1 MGGPPSLW
9 RVEAGENSGGEN
21 SFRRGVVSDFSDIGT
36 TSHVIQLAVAP
47 AFLLTAIG
55 AMMSVMAGRL
65 ARVIDRARLLEG
77 RLEHAADDGLVTL
90 HRDLGTLCHRA
101 NLINLAITLCTAAA
115 VVVCTVIAILFLGN
129 LFLFNMSIPIALLFI
144 LAMFFLVLGLVIFLR
159 EIFIATASLRI
170 GPHDT
175 GSFVRGSSK
184 R

>member
-1 MGGPPSLW
+1 
-9 RVEAGENSGGEN
+9 VA
-21 SFRRGVVSDFSDIGT
+21 DFSDIGT

-77 RLEHAADDGLVTL
+77 RLESATEECLAAL
-90 HRDLGTLCHRA
+90 HRDLGTLSHRA
-101 NLINLAITLCTAAA
+101 NLINVAITLCTAAA
-115 VVVCTVIAILFLGN
+115 IVVCTVIAILFLGN

-144 LAMFFLVLGLVIFLR
+144 LAMLFLVLGLIIFLR

-175 GSFVRGSSK
+175 GGFVRSSP
-184 R
+184 RS

>member
-1 MGGPPSLW
+1 M
-9 RVEAGENSGGEN
+9 
-21 SFRRGVVSDFSDIGT
+21 SDFSDIGT

-55 AMMSVMAGRL
+55 AMMSVMTNRL

-77 RLEHAADDGLVTL
+77 RLESAGQECLDSL
-90 HRDLGTLCHRA
+90 HRDLGTLSHRA
-101 NLINLAITLCTAAA
+101 KLINLAITLCTAAA
-115 VVVCTVIAILFLGN
+115 IVVCSVIAILFLGN

-144 LAMFFLVLGLVIFLR
+144 LAMLFLVAGLVIFLR

-175 GSFVRGSSK
+175 GGFVRSST
-184 R
+184 RR